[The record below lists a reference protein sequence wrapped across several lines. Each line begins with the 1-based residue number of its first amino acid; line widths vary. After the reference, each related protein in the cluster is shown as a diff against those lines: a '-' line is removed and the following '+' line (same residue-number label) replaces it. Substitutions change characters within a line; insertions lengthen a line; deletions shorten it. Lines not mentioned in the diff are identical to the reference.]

1 VYPSVCLRDYSY
13 LRVVGRIMSVYLRGV
28 WAILVLSSGALGW
41 YYFFTGNVSYAT
53 FFTAQAVFLS
63 VINRGGVNDM
73 SLQDEDERWWVAD
86 VASAIFLFVVI
97 VLLSSCGVS
106 V

>member
-1 VYPSVCLRDYSY
+1 
-13 LRVVGRIMSVYLRGV
+13 
-28 WAILVLSSGALGW
+28 
-41 YYFFTGNVSYAT
+41 
-53 FFTAQAVFLS
+53 
-63 VINRGGVNDM
+63 M